1 MGIRKARAA
10 ETRAA
15 LLDAARRLFGERGYL
30 NTKITDIT
38 KEAGR
43 STGSFYEHFASKDE
57 LLMAMLQG
65 MEDRADEL
73 VDTTV
78 HPREHDLTD
87 RAQLRQ
93 HIEVGW
99 TVMREHA
106 PVVSALFQS
115 MIAAEPGSGR
125 AWNDLAAD
133 TDVFRRHLEYSAE
146 QGKELPG
153 DPELVAAAIGGM
165 ISMLSYA
172 VNSAKDRDFDDQT
185 VIDTLTALLHRGLGG
200 SEGWGLGGPEN
211 RGLGGSEGWGLGG
224 SENRGRGGP
233 ES

>member
-1 MGIRKARAA
+1 MCIRKARAA

-15 LLDAARRLFGERGYL
+15 LLEAARRLFGERGYL

-43 STGSFYEHFASKDE
+43 STGSFYEHFTSKDE
-57 LLMAMLQG
+57 LLMAMLHG

-99 TVMREHA
+99 TVMRENA

-125 AWNDLAAD
+125 AWNDLTAD

-146 QGKELPG
+146 QGRELPG

-165 ISMLSYA
+165 LSMLSYA

-185 VIDTLTALLHRGLGG
+185 VIETLTALLHRGLGG
-200 SEGWGLGGPEN
+200 PAA
-211 RGLGGSEGWGLGG
+211 
-224 SENRGRGGP
+224 
-233 ES
+233 